1 MSFVTM
7 FSSPGPDDDD
17 QHETWTRQPPWF
29 KPEDE
34 LGAPVP
40 LGGVIARSERSVVA
54 LSQVVAHSSG
64 VSLEFLALAR
74 GLKRADANRIFHEQ
88 HLFDEGEPSDTFL
101 RIGLELADGTRVSN
115 LGGHRGMRR
124 AFAGEEPDGPILM
137 PNGGGGGNGMPDAVS
152 MRPGYWLWPLP
163 PAGALRV
170 WCEWPAL
177 EIPLS
182 SLELDADAIREAA
195 QRALPLWPAAPGGG

>member
-7 FSSPGPDDDD
+7 FSSPGPDDDE
-17 QHETWTRQPPWF
+17 QREAWTRQPPWF

-34 LGAPVP
+34 LGVPVP
-40 LGGVIARSERSVVA
+40 LGGVIARSERSVV
-54 LSQVVAHSSG
+54 
-64 VSLEFLALAR
+64 
-74 GLKRADANRIFHEQ
+74 
-88 HLFDEGEPSDTFL
+88 GE
-101 RIGLELADGTRVSN
+101 RVSN

-124 AFAGEEPDGPILM
+124 AFSGEEPDGPILM
-137 PNGGGGGNGMPDAVS
+137 PNGGGGGSGAPDSVA

-163 PAGALRV
+163 PAGALRA

-182 SLELDADAIREAA
+182 SLELDADAIHDAA
-195 QRALPLWPAAPGGG
+195 RRALPLWPKASSS

>member
-1 MSFVTM
+1 M
-7 FSSPGPDDDD
+7 FSSPGPDDDE
-17 QHETWTRQPPWF
+17 QREARTRQPPWF

-34 LGAPVP
+34 LGVPVP

-54 LSQVVAHSSG
+54 LAQVVAHSSG

-74 GLKRADANRIFHEQ
+74 GLKQPEANRIFHEQ
-88 HLFDEGEPSDTFL
+88 HLFDESDPSDTFL
-101 RIGLELADGTRVSN
+101 RIGLELADGARVSN
-115 LGGHRGMRR
+115 LGGHRGLRR
-124 AFAGEEPDGPILM
+124 AFSGEEPNGPILM
-137 PNGGGGGNGMPDAVS
+137 PSGGGSGNGSPDSVA

-163 PAGALRV
+163 PAGTLRV

-182 SLELDADAIREAA
+182 SLELDADAIRNASR
-195 QRALPLWPAAPGGG
+195 RALSLWPTTP